1 MSSTSKPMRGWVLL
15 LESTSGPDFDH
26 GRDLAHEARRL
37 AVEFG
42 TGTSSCAP
50 WSQIGTIHIEGG
62 KIDDGVPLIDEAM
75 AGALAG
81 EGQLD
86 TVVFISCQMI
96 HSCNRCADFQR
107 VVQWVRASDRFIE
120 DTAALS

>member
-42 TGTSSCAP
+42 DRDLELCALG
-50 WSQIGTIHIEGG
+50 QIGTIHIEGARSTM
-62 KIDDGVPLIDEAM
+62 VCPFS
-75 AGALAG
+75 
-81 EGQLD
+81 
-86 TVVFISCQMI
+86 T
-96 HSCNRCADFQR
+96 R
-107 VVQWVRASDRFIE
+107 QWPVR
-120 DTAALS
+120 